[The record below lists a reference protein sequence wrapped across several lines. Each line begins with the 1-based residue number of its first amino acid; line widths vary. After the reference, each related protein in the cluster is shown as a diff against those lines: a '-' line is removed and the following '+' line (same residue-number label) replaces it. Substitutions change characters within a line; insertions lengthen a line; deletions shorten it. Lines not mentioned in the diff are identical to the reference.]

1 MKGHREFHVSRK
13 HRERYITILQGKKGY
28 CPAEEEEEEAVRM
41 EGGMQGT
48 PAQGSPAEDKR
59 PLEDNLIAVR

>member
-1 MKGHREFHVSRK
+1 
-13 HRERYITILQGKKGY
+13 
-28 CPAEEEEEEAVRM
+28 M